1 MNCGLAVYT
10 LISDVGLQ
18 GGASYFLLC
27 WHLGGRGWVGM
38 YNTVHESVLCII
50 FEVRQVSKRLQR

>member
-27 WHLGGRGWVGM
+27 WHLGVGG
-38 YNTVHESVLCII
+38 VGGLECII
-50 FEVRQVSKRLQR
+50 LCMSQCFASSLR